1 VEELFSYVPPE
12 DERATLTVN
21 AGRDKCSV
29 ICTWSYDGVSVDLTP
44 DKARE
49 LGQILIRWADDR

>member
-1 VEELFSYVPPE
+1 MPPE